1 MVDKST
7 GIKTK
12 NVEKQHHVG
21 PLSWHLAYGL
31 DPPFTHSIISDS
43 AKCWSKKCHEYFC
56 LSEIGTPKSDSLFS
70 YIYILHYITVYY
82 NYIYNIFK
90 CNFPDFPWPEIW
102 GIFPRYGIQ
111 PSASAF
117 RWCHVCPAPPRCER
131 NHVTFGCLRV
141 IFRFRMI
148 YDDFGSYSD
157 DFWKIGWF
165 HDDFGSSSDFWKTR

>member
-1 MVDKST
+1 MALTLPLPTQLFQILLNVDLKSAMN
-7 GIKTK
+7 IFVCQKL
-12 NVEKQHHVG
+12 G
-21 PLSWHLAYGL
+21 PQNLIVYSH
-31 DPPFTHSIISDS
+31 
-43 AKCWSKKCHEYFC
+43 
-56 LSEIGTPKSDSLFS
+56 
-70 YIYILHYITVYY
+70 IYILHYITVYY